1 MSETEKNSHHQ
12 IKNFICAYVYK
23 ESQQTSE
30 RARYRKA
37 SLKLGSS
44 RGCLLRGS
52 DPSQLSLFL
61 GKSKNDSK
69 NLQEKKIKNG
79 QIRREREREIPFFQ
93 GLNKINLWVAEDFV
107 SKGVDA
113 VECDANGNGRH
124 EVLQFRRLVEIVRR
138 RSTFESAVGR
148 NVEAKDSS

>member
-1 MSETEKNSHHQ
+1 MYLKSPNKHPSERGTEKRAWSLGVLVDVYLEVQTHH
-12 IKNFICAYVYK
+12 NFLFFL
-23 ESQQTSE
+23 E
-30 RARYRKA
+30 RAKMTWKTYRK
-37 SLKLGSS
+37 
-44 RGCLLRGS
+44 R
-52 DPSQLSLFL
+52 
-61 GKSKNDSK
+61 
-69 NLQEKKIKNG
+69 KIKNG

-93 GLNKINLWVAEDFV
+93 GLNKINLWIAEDFV

-138 RSTFESAVGR
+138 RSTFESAVGG

>member
-12 IKNFICAYVYK
+12 KKNFICIYVYK

-61 GKSKNDSK
+61 GKSKNDLK

-79 QIRREREREIPFFQ
+79 QIKRERKRDSF
-93 GLNKINLWVAEDFV
+93 L
-107 SKGVDA
+107 S
-113 VECDANGNGRH
+113 R
-124 EVLQFRRLVEIVRR
+124 
-138 RSTFESAVGR
+138 FEQ
-148 NVEAKDSS
+148 N